1 MRLVAIV
8 EVVFGERP
16 RWTGQVE
23 SLTVDIPDGASLEQI
38 NRAISDAVSVLDP
51 MYLSRLGNDVEPSD
65 TQLNTWTIQAIF
77 GEI

>member
-8 EVVFGERP
+8 EVVFGEHP

-23 SLTVDIPDGASLEQI
+23 SLTVDVPDGASLEQI
-38 NRAISDAVSVLDP
+38 NQAISDAVSVLDP
-51 MYLSRLGNDVEPSD
+51 MYLSRLGNDVQPSD
-65 TQLNTWTIQAIF
+65 LQLNTWTIQAIF